1 MSPRPIT
8 RCPSKH
14 QLKTQRPWLLLI
26 VVTFLLS
33 IITFNLTSFVLQHA
47 NSLGRSCSPLAGSVV
62 PIENR
67 PRIAIVSLSNR
78 VQETVWQNKKAY
90 TKKMG
95 YRFIDASWMIDSSRP
110 PSWSKIL
117 AVKSSLRDH
126 DWVFWNDA
134 DTLVTNPDIY
144 LENILLA
151 LGGRNDFNST
161 PDFILTEDY
170 NGVNAG
176 VFFFRKSEW
185 SERFLDTW
193 WNQTSFVKF
202 GSTKSGDNDALMYLI
217 SKLPK
222 EEKQVHVQI
231 SPMQCLFN
239 SYPWFPSRKS
249 VYRLLLSPWTTWQ
262 GAYSE
267 GDFMVHLAGIG
278 NKKKWMSKIIQ
289 NTRTPRRKT
298 FSNLN

>member
-8 RCPSKH
+8 RWPSKH

-26 VVTFLLS
+26 VITSLF
-33 IITFNLTSFVLQHA
+33 IITFNLMSFVLQHA
-47 NSLGRSCSPLAGSVV
+47 NSLGRTCSPLVGSAV
-62 PIENR
+62 PVENR
-67 PRIAIVSLSNR
+67 PRMAIVSLSNR
-78 VQETVWQNKKAY
+78 VQETVWQNKKSY

-95 YRFIDASWMIDSSRP
+95 YHFIDASCMIDRSRP

-117 AVKSSLRDH
+117 AVKSSLQDH

-151 LGGRNDFNST
+151 LIGRSDFNST

-185 SERFLDTW
+185 SNRFLDTW

-217 SKLPK
+217 DNLPK
-222 EEKQVHVQI
+222 EEKQVHVRI

-239 SYPWFPSRKS
+239 SYPWFPSQKS

-278 NKKKWMSKIIQ
+278 NKNKWMSKIIQ
-289 NTRTPRRKT
+289 DTRTPRRKT
-298 FSNLN
+298 FSHLN